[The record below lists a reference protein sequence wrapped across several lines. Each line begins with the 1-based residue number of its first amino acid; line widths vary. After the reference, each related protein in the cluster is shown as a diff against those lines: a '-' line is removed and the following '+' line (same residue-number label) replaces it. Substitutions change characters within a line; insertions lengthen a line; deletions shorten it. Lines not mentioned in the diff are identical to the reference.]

1 MNYKEFY
8 KALESLTDEERQ
20 RLLKAFMDNSD
31 KLMKNIDSAIL
42 IAKEIDDLPND
53 FGMTNERESDV
64 ELPDD
69 FGMTREH

>member
-8 KALESLTDEERQ
+8 KALVALTDEERQ
-20 RLLKAFMDNSD
+20 RLFKAFMDNPD

-42 IAKEIDDLPND
+42 VAKETDD
-53 FGMTNERESDV
+53 FGMTIERESDV